1 MLLSERRK
9 QYRRILEGN
18 VCIHPASVFDAMS
31 ARMAASLGFE
41 VGMFAGSIASGTV
54 LGAPDLVVL
63 TLTEFAEQIRRI
75 TRGSDLPLM
84 VDADHGYG
92 DALNVMRTVEE
103 LETSGV
109 AALTIEDTVLPMPF
123 GRRGDGLVS
132 VEEMLG
138 KLRGAVAARQDPAL
152 VVIGRTGALRH
163 GGVAEAVKCVKAYT
177 ETGIDAIFLA
187 GASSREEVEAMH
199 RVTRLP
205 LMLGGAPPA
214 LSDRNFLASQGV
226 RIALQGHHPFYAAAK
241 AVYDTLKYLRE
252 GGAPGG
258 LKDRVASEELL
269 AIALKQNDYKRWQG
283 DFLRERDALAVE
295 AVRRDRGIEL
305 VQDVRVGL
313 RGMEVGV
320 ARPSARTAR
329 HGRRS
334 GRHQSA
340 AGGVD
345 REDER
350 RVEALVGHED
360 EAGAAVEHD
369 VVRMRAGLFRA
380 MRPRLARQRRPIG
393 DRPQRAVHACRQ
405 QGHRARRGVGA
416 DHQLATALHPR

>member
-92 DALNVMRTVEE
+92 NALNVMRTMEE

-109 AALTIEDTVLPMPF
+109 AALTIPF
-123 GRRGDGLVS
+123 GGQDEGLVP
-132 VEEMLG
+132 VGEMVG
-138 KLRGAVAARQDPAL
+138 KLRAAVAARQDPSL
-152 VVIGRTGALRH
+152 VVIGRTGALRR
-163 GGVAEAVKCVKAYT
+163 GGIAEAEKRLKVYQD
-177 ETGIDAIFLA
+177 TGIDAVFLA
-187 GASSREEVEAMH
+187 GASRREEVEAMH

-214 LSDRNFLASQGV
+214 LADRTFLAANGV

-252 GGAPGG
+252 GGAPAD

-269 AIALKQNDYKRWQG
+269 AIALKLNDYKRRQG
-283 DFLRERDALAVE
+283 DYLR
-295 AVRRDRGIEL
+295 
-305 VQDVRVGL
+305 
-313 RGMEVGV
+313 
-320 ARPSARTAR
+320 
-329 HGRRS
+329 
-334 GRHQSA
+334 
-340 AGGVD
+340 
-345 REDER
+345 
-350 RVEALVGHED
+350 
-360 EAGAAVEHD
+360 
-369 VVRMRAGLFRA
+369 
-380 MRPRLARQRRPIG
+380 
-393 DRPQRAVHACRQ
+393 
-405 QGHRARRGVGA
+405 
-416 DHQLATALHPR
+416 